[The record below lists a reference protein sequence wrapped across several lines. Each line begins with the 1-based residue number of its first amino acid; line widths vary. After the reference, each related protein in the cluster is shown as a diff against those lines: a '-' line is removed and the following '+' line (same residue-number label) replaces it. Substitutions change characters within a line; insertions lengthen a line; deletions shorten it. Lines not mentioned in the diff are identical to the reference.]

1 MSKAFV
7 YGIVLSW
14 FICYLGYYSP
24 QLRQL
29 FDCTMESFQM
39 LLGYKVYQNY
49 WRLSSYQHQVHLAV
63 QEMYS
68 VNESRAIRDNFGK
81 FWRIKSGSGNKF
93 PHELKGI
100 TVTNVS
106 TFSTRVRVC
115 LLKEVCK
122 KHQVANPELS
132 CFITNYLARHEL
144 KIRPRRGPMVTLS
157 YSEVVT
163 QMSQHLSRDFLV
175 DLFKFSKINLPEKE
189 LVERFLVLTPD
200 VQLTSASQS
209 ELSLIS
215 MDEQP
220 VLNANTSSPLP

>member
-1 MSKAFV
+1 
-7 YGIVLSW
+7 
-14 FICYLGYYSP
+14 
-24 QLRQL
+24 
-29 FDCTMESFQM
+29 
-39 LLGYKVYQNY
+39 
-49 WRLSSYQHQVHLAV
+49 
-63 QEMYS
+63 MYS

-220 VLNANTSSPLP
+220 VLNANTSSPLPSSQNLPGLSRGTSTSTMADEFSLFRRKRMPCIPSYTPYERPT

>member
-1 MSKAFV
+1 
-7 YGIVLSW
+7 
-14 FICYLGYYSP
+14 
-24 QLRQL
+24 
-29 FDCTMESFQM
+29 
-39 LLGYKVYQNY
+39 
-49 WRLSSYQHQVHLAV
+49 
-63 QEMYS
+63 MYS

-220 VLNANTSSPLP
+220 VLNANTSSPLPSSQNLPGLSRGTSTSTMADEFSLFRRKRMPCFPSYTPYERPT